1 MAALFLVLAVV
12 AAVVVGDAAI
22 ANTSAGSVSVFNH
35 AITGFTQGQL
45 LVFAAGLGLLVA
57 LFVGLARSW
66 SSGQRAKRRARRAAR
81 RDFRDFEG
89 RIADLERENKN
100 LRRELE
106 RPGRSGQPVG
116 LRQAV
121 TTRKRASQPEV
132 NAHA

>member
-1 MAALFLVLAVV
+1 MAALFLVLGVV

-81 RDFRDFEG
+81 RDFEG
-89 RIADLERENKN
+89 RIAELERENKN